1 MQGIAEMPIATLD
14 ITLLQPVVISLQSGS
29 AGSHQ
34 GLDFIPGATLLGH
47 AAARLYGELSA
58 DDAWTV
64 FHSGKIRFGDAL
76 PLAADEVALPM
87 PLSWHVVKGD
97 AATMDGRLRPGA
109 VFDPSQET
117 ASGQRQPA
125 QLRSGYVTASGSL
138 VFPARVKS
146 AKTAIDASTGR
157 AAESQLFGYEALA
170 PGQAF
175 RAVLSADDSV
185 PQPLWQKVIDAVTGH
200 ARLGRSRSA
209 QYGQVE
215 IRCTPS
221 SGAAAPR
228 SAGSRLTLWLLSDL
242 ALESTGQ
249 PCLVPA
255 PELLGLPAGSRWL
268 PEDSFLRQR
277 RYSPYNAYRRHYDSE
292 RQVISRGSVLR
303 YEVAETLDEASL
315 QRLALGLGMYV
326 ESGLGQAAVNPE
338 ALAAANPRFE
348 EASRVQAAPVK
359 ASATQVKP
367 TAFISALRAR
377 HQRRYGGSTEDDARI
392 LQKRY
397 REVVGKA
404 LRFDPF
410 AQPPGRS
417 QWGRMKQLASDL
429 RQDAPALL
437 KALFDDANGAARP
450 RKGTGWEI
458 RYGVAEGETLSAWL
472 RGALDTGHADL
483 PALLGHMA
491 ALELHAD
498 TDVHQVEEAT
508 P

>member
-1 MQGIAEMPIATLD
+1 MPIATLD
-14 ITLLQPVVISLQSGS
+14 ITLLQPVVISSQSGS

-47 AAARLYGELSA
+47 AAANLYAGLSA

-76 PLAADEVALPM
+76 PLVADELALPM
-87 PLSWHVVKGD
+87 PLSWHIVKGD
-97 AATMDGRLRPGA
+97 AATADGRLPPGA
-109 VFDPSQET
+109 VFDP
-117 ASGQRQPA
+117 ALAAAPGNRQPA
-125 QLRSGYVTASGSL
+125 QLRSGYVTASGRL
-138 VFPARVKS
+138 VLPARLKS

-175 RAVLSADDSV
+175 RAVLSADDAV
-185 PQPLWQKVIDAVTGH
+185 PQALWQKLVEAVSGR

-209 QYGQVE
+209 QYGEVQ

-221 SGAAAPR
+221 SASAAPP

-242 ALESTGQ
+242 ALESAGQ
-249 PCLVPA
+249 PCLLPD
-255 PELLGLPAGSRWL
+255 PGLLGLPPGSRWL
-268 PEDSFLRQR
+268 PEESFLRQR
-277 RYSPYNAYRRHYDSE
+277 RYSPYNAYRRHYDCE

-303 YEVAETLDEASL
+303 YELAEALDEASL
-315 QRLALGLGMYV
+315 QGLTLGLGAHL
-326 ESGLGQAAVNPE
+326 ESGLGQVVVNPD
-338 ALAAANPRFE
+338 ALAQAHPRFQ
-348 EASRVQAAPVK
+348 EAGTVQQASTRPPAA
-359 ASATQVKP
+359 QVKP

-377 HQRRYGGSTEDDARI
+377 HQRNHGGSAEDDART
-392 LQKRY
+392 LHKRY
-397 REVVGKA
+397 RDLIGQA

-429 RQDAPALL
+429 RQDPAALF
-437 KALFDDANGAARP
+437 KALFDDASGAARP
-450 RKGTGWEI
+450 RKNTGWEV
-458 RYGVAEGETLSAWL
+458 RYGVAEGDTLSAWL
-472 RGALDTGHADL
+472 RDELDSRQVAL
-483 PALLGHMA
+483 PALLGHLA

-498 TDVHQVEEAT
+498 TDLHQVEEAT